1 MSAIRRRIEGLTAR
15 FDAVLDGMA
24 PRDRKLLIGLAGFAL
39 LVLVG
44 GGFSL
49 VSSSLDGMELELD
62 QRRQD
67 LAYVNALKAD
77 YAESSVQLEDIEA
90 ELQKHQDTSLSAF
103 MEQAAG
109 KAGIRE
115 RLDSVRESSVV
126 ELGALVQKN
135 HTVSL
140 SKISLEQALD
150 FLYEIE
156 ATGYPLRVS
165 NANFKVVKVKGEK
178 LLNLKLEVAAYS
190 LLQTEEG

>member
-1 MSAIRRRIEGLTAR
+1 MSAIRRRIEGVTAR
-15 FDAVLDGMA
+15 FDAVLDGMSA
-24 PRDRKLLIGLAGFAL
+24 RDRKLLIGLAGFAL
-39 LVLVG
+39 LALMG

-49 VSSSLDGMELELD
+49 ISGSLDAMELELD

-67 LAYVNALKAD
+67 LAYVEALKGD
-77 YAESSVQLEDIEA
+77 YADSSAQLADIET

-103 MEQAAG
+103 MEQAAS

-115 RLDSVRESSVV
+115 RLDSVRENSVV

-156 ATGYPLRVS
+156 GTGYPLRVS

-178 LLNLKLEVAAYS
+178 LLNLRLEVAAYS

>member
-15 FDAVLDGMA
+15 FDAVLDGMSA
-24 PRDRKLLIGLAGFAL
+24 RDRKLLIGLAGFAL

-49 VSSSLDGMELELD
+49 ISGTLDGMDAELE

-67 LAYVNALKAD
+67 LAYVNALKSD
-77 YAESSVQLEDIEA
+77 YNDGASQLQDIEA
-90 ELQKHQDTSLSAF
+90 ELAKHQDTSLSAF
-103 MEQAAG
+103 MEQAAS

-115 RLDSVRESSVV
+115 RLDSVRENSVV

-156 ATGYPLRVS
+156 GTGYPLRVT

-190 LLQTEEG
+190 LLETEAG